1 MYGYHH
7 SYRTRVYRCL
17 SVYEIMLFI
26 TSLIIYTKPWHFH
39 FIVFGNQAVE
49 IVAVLTLNPF
59 KRSLAALARRF
70 DNLVLSI
77 IVLGGIL
84 SMKILSLFMRINSAR
99 ALRLDIFDLRHY
111 LLIVPELDA
120 ELIIVVKFE
129 CIVVTS

>member
-1 MYGYHH
+1 M
-7 SYRTRVYRCL
+7 
-17 SVYEIMLFI
+17 
-26 TSLIIYTKPWHFH
+26 
-39 FIVFGNQAVE
+39 
-49 IVAVLTLNPF
+49 LTLNPF

-84 SMKILSLFMRINSAR
+84 SMKILSLFKRINSAR